1 MTILL
6 PRSLFNSLT
15 KFFPNCGFILEMKK
29 VEFISDSSKETQ
41 ELEKYFIS
49 QILRVLSLDKALVV
63 SLKETKLNLSNWQNI
78 F

>member
-1 MTILL
+1 
-6 PRSLFNSLT
+6 
-15 KFFPNCGFILEMKK
+15 MKK
-29 VEFISDSSKETQ
+29 IEFISDSSKETQ

>member
-1 MTILL
+1 
-6 PRSLFNSLT
+6 
-15 KFFPNCGFILEMKK
+15 MKK